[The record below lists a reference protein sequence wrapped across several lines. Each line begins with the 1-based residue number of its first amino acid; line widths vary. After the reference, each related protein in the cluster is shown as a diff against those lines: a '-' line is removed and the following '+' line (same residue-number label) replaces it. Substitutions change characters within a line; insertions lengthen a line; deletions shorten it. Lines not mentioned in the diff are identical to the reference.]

1 MVGVGR
7 PCRVVLV
14 GMMGSGKTTVG
25 RLLASRTGWPLYD
38 NDTLLALLRE
48 GATPRV
54 VLAESGVDGL
64 RAAEADA
71 LRLGL
76 SRPAP
81 CIVAAPAGAILEGH
95 MREALMKQALVIW
108 LDAGPRTLARRAR
121 GAPHRPWLEGDAETW
136 MRSNLAERA
145 PLYKSV
151 ADLIVWTQRRRPAA
165 AANQI
170 LDWLA
175 DRVECAVLPP
185 SG

>member
-1 MVGVGR
+1 
-7 PCRVVLV
+7 
-14 GMMGSGKTTVG
+14 MGSGKTTVG

-38 NDTLLALLRE
+38 NDALLAKLHD
-48 GATPRV
+48 GATPRA
-54 VLAESGVDGL
+54 VLADSGGEGL

-76 SRPAP
+76 SRTAP
-81 CIVAAPAGAILEGH
+81 CIVAAPAGAILEQPI
-95 MREALMKQALVIW
+95 REALTKNALVIW
-108 LDAGPRTLARRAR
+108 LDAGPKTLARRAR
-121 GAPHRPWLEGDAETW
+121 GAAHRPWLDSDAETW
-136 MRSNLAERA
+136 MRTTLVERA

-151 ADLIVWTQRRRPAA
+151 ADLIVGTQRRRPAA
-165 AANQI
+165 AATQI